1 MKECGNF
8 DRNTLN
14 NVQMSWYFINNIKL
28 LLTHVRTSSYSLSH
42 FFSFFYSVYHN
53 QNHRKVSED
62 TAFQGRIFVIL
73 LLLSVHLGLL
83 NL

>member
-28 LLTHVRTSSYSLSH
+28 LLTHVRTSSYH
-42 FFSFFYSVYHN
+42 YRISFPFTLFIII
-53 QNHRKVSED
+53 KITEK
-62 TAFQGRIFVIL
+62 
-73 LLLSVHLGLL
+73 
-83 NL
+83 